1 MQPEYPNP
9 RKHDDDQDR
18 GHGRLPSK
26 LRRIEDQSGFLH
38 RGARLFGT
46 PQSGSQQTSPNSDT
60 PSPTRRRRR
69 HSTSDTTTR
78 KTHRRVTPST
88 GGIGPLGP
96 PRDGRHVAN
105 DDLREAST
113 SSLRAYGEQHLE
125 ARPGITALL
134 PPAST
139 SYRSAALDD
148 ALSEWP
154 TSPGDDNP
162 STQDTHIFRS
172 GELRRDTGIAES
184 RQAQCGYGQALEAHL
199 TLRQEPPLLDR
210 RETGGS
216 AVRQNP
222 APGPSSPRSSGPLC
236 ISPSVYE
243 LEHTGLHNSDVDDGA
258 EAEHSSARAVP
269 FADRPGSPP
278 PMPRLP
284 PEHAATQHIVPHTSP
299 ILTGFPPPAIPHN
312 IQHTGIRPPSPS
324 ARMWNPQS
332 AVVVTARR
340 LPMPEEPQ
348 SDDEFRMAAMTSD
361 TFLSSDDTQR
371 YLFTG
376 QSPNDAAPYGQLEA
390 AYYHSQRQQAIHAY
404 RNGLLD
410 PRDDYWWRWLP
421 P

>member
-1 MQPEYPNP
+1 M
-9 RKHDDDQDR
+9 
-18 GHGRLPSK
+18 
-26 LRRIEDQSGFLH
+26 
-38 RGARLFGT
+38 
-46 PQSGSQQTSPNSDT
+46 
-60 PSPTRRRRR
+60 
-69 HSTSDTTTR
+69 
-78 KTHRRVTPST
+78 
-88 GGIGPLGP
+88 
-96 PRDGRHVAN
+96 
-105 DDLREAST
+105 
-113 SSLRAYGEQHLE
+113 
-125 ARPGITALL
+125 
-134 PPAST
+134 
-139 SYRSAALDD
+139 
-148 ALSEWP
+148 
-154 TSPGDDNP
+154 
-162 STQDTHIFRS
+162 
-172 GELRRDTGIAES
+172 
-184 RQAQCGYGQALEAHL
+184 
-199 TLRQEPPLLDR
+199 
-210 RETGGS
+210 
-216 AVRQNP
+216 RQNR

-243 LEHTGLHNSDVDDGA
+243 LEHTGLRNADVDDGA

-299 ILTGFPPPAIPHN
+299 ILTGFPPPAIPHST
-312 IQHTGIRPPSPS
+312 QHTGIRPPSPS

-332 AVVVTARR
+332 TVVVTARR

-376 QSPNDAAPYGQLEA
+376 QSPSKCHAFRNPTHIAHVTYSCVSTDDAAPYGQLEA